1 MDYQTTTVPYLPLFE
16 ILAAAQADDTDTHGA
31 EGEQQA
37 AGDAVAEEQGADS
50 EEQGADSEEQGADAI
65 GTVHLL
71 IETYADCDTQ
81 SDEDGSV

>member
-50 EEQGADSEEQGADAI
+50 EEQAPTPRNRAPMPSAQC
-65 GTVHLL
+65 TF
-71 IETYADCDTQ
+71 
-81 SDEDGSV
+81 

>member
-50 EEQGADSEEQGADAI
+50 EEQGADAI